1 MQGLRLL
8 GITATPEDVLA
19 LLHRHHYTLPTITA
33 PTLCRLLLTEPSRNQ
48 SGPLATK
55 RGAFTCG
62 DSAAGRRDCKVVYK
76 PCKTPVYT
84 PSGWAEPGCGDAV
97 IARSSEVPDARL
109 ALEFVYGFD
118 GHSNTSASLFYNC
131 ERQVRYDGVSWGV
144 RACKLLS
151 CMQARFAVAQR
162 SVGRC
167 GNPVH
172 MSAQLRADAVLAAW
186 RAGPRPRMDAPRL
199 EIHSSEQ
206 GHCSLRSKLRHCC
219 RLFIT
224 LLESR

>member
-62 DSAAGRRDCKVVYK
+62 DSAAGRRDCKVIYK

-109 ALEFVYGFD
+109 ALEFVYGYD
-118 GHSNTSASLFYNC
+118 GHSNTSSSLFYNC
-131 ERQVRYDGVSWGV
+131 EQQVRYDGVSWGV

-151 CMQARFAVAQR
+151 CMQALVC
-162 SVGRC
+162 C
-167 GNPVH
+167 G
-172 MSAQLRADAVLAAW
+172 SAQCWTVWQSSAHVSAAQ
-186 RAGPRPRMDAPRL
+186 
-199 EIHSSEQ
+199 S
-206 GHCSLRSKLRHCC
+206 
-219 RLFIT
+219 
-224 LLESR
+224 